1 MTAAERKAELLQVVK
16 ELDVPIQKSVSELL
30 DRIVFLEEQGYTP
43 YCRSSNEGIYDPADN
58 RTHTAEKECYEI
70 KLEDTDESPVDAA
83 DDKQR
88 QSDLVPHMK
97 YLLSELSAL
106 CKTII
111 DPTAGFIQSFF

>member
-1 MTAAERKAELLQVVK
+1 MPKPFFWGIGVLFSYKL
-16 ELDVPIQKSVSELL
+16 
-30 DRIVFLEEQGYTP
+30 VFLEEQGYTP

-58 RTHTAEKECYEI
+58 RTHTAEKECYGI

-111 DPTAGFIQSFF
+111 DPTAGFIQSFFSNYYPK